1 MNQCFLLIQQATR
14 VFANDEVSPSFY
26 YISPRFFLT
35 HMRLQHFTLQNSI
48 SNLLRPSDD
57 SWNIAREIVH
67 LLWAYGQDSHSLRK
81 SDLKYW
87 NGTAF
92 YNSFFKLD
100 PEAKGFQV
108 GLFLVNHALLWLL
121 LVSSELSISTF
132 VSTTTFSRSGS
143 G

>member
-1 MNQCFLLIQQATR
+1 MNIVFDAGKLTGDAMNQCFLLIQQATR

-100 PEAKGFQV
+100 PDAKGFQV
-108 GLFLVNHALLWLL
+108 G
-121 LVSSELSISTF
+121 S
-132 VSTTTFSRSGS
+132 FSRLPCLILVTTRFV
-143 G
+143 